1 MAYLFPLSIQL
12 TLPEAYRKDEH
23 FRQVLESLQQHGF
36 SGVELN
42 IVRLEQ
48 IDPQELK
55 SFLYQFD
62 LKMTMFASGAAAK
75 ASGLSLSSA
84 DEDLRARS
92 IAGCEKFIEFV
103 GQFDAGVIVG
113 FLKGGPAQDREKARR
128 AFQESLR
135 AIAPRAR
142 ELQVPV
148 LIEATNR
155 YEAAVANSLD
165 DTFGLIAAVG
175 GNPFIKM
182 LPDTFHMNIEE
193 RDQFDALTRHAA
205 LYDSLHISDNNR
217 HFPGFGAIRFDRIV
231 DFLRDMGYRGGIT
244 IEGNIKED
252 LISDIRKT
260 MKYLEPILREEE

>member
-1 MAYLFPLSIQL
+1 MAFVFPLSIQL
-12 TLPEAYRKDEH
+12 ILPEAYREDEH
-23 FRQVLESLQQHGF
+23 FRQVLESLRQHGF
-36 SGVELN
+36 TGVELN
-42 IVRLEQ
+42 IVHLEQ

-62 LKMTMFASGAAAK
+62 LKMTMYASGAAAK
-75 ASGLSLSSA
+75 ALGLSLSSEDA
-84 DEDLRARS
+84 DLRDRS
-92 IAGCEKFIEFV
+92 VAGCVKFIEFA
-103 GQFDAGVIVG
+103 GQFEAGVIVG
-113 FLKGGPAQDREKARR
+113 FIKGGPAQDREKARR

-155 YEAAVANSLD
+155 YEATVANSLD
-165 DTFGLIAAVG
+165 DTFELIAAVG

-205 LYDSLHISDNNR
+205 LYDSFHISDNNR
-217 HFPGFGAIRFDRIV
+217 YFPGFGAIRFDRIV
-231 DFLRDMGYRGGIT
+231 DFLKGLGYRGGIA
-244 IEGNIKED
+244 IEGSIKED
-252 LISDIRKT
+252 LISDIRET
-260 MKYLEPILREEE
+260 MKYLEPILREGE

>member
-1 MAYLFPLSIQL
+1 MALIFPLSIQL
-12 TLPEAYRKDEH
+12 ALPEAYRKDEH

-42 IVRLEQ
+42 ILRLER

-55 SFLYQFD
+55 DFLSQFN

-75 ASGLSLSSA
+75 ALGLSLST
-84 DEDLRARS
+84 EDPELRDRS
-92 IAGCEKFIEFV
+92 IAGCLKFIEFA

-113 FLKGGPAQDREKARR
+113 FLKGGPAQDREKAGK

-135 AIAPRAR
+135 TIAPRAQKF
-142 ELQVPV
+142 QVPV

-155 YEAAVANSLD
+155 YEAAAANSLD
-165 DTFGLIAAVG
+165 DTYSLIAPFD
-175 GNPFIKM
+175 GNPYLRI

-193 RDQFDALTRHAA
+193 RDQFAALTRHAA

-217 HFPGFGAIRFDRIV
+217 YFPGLGAICFDRIV
-231 DFLRDMGYRGGIT
+231 DFLKDRGYHGGLA

-252 LISDIRKT
+252 LLSDIRES
-260 MKYLEPILREEE
+260 MNYLGPILREDG

>member
-1 MAYLFPLSIQL
+1 MAFIFPLSIQL
-12 TLPEAYRKDEH
+12 TLPEAYREDEH
-23 FRQVLESLQQHGF
+23 FRQVLESLRRHGF

-48 IDPQELK
+48 IDPQELE
-55 SFLYQFD
+55 SFLYQFN

-75 ASGLSLSSA
+75 ASGLSLSSEDA
-84 DEDLRARS
+84 DLRARS
-92 IAGCEKFIEFV
+92 AAGCVKFIEFA

-128 AFQESLR
+128 VFQESLR
-135 AIAPRAR
+135 TIAPRAL

-155 YEAAVANSLD
+155 YEAAVAISLD
-165 DTFGLIAAVG
+165 DTFGLIAAAG
-175 GNPFIKM
+175 GNPFLKM

-217 HFPGFGAIRFDRIV
+217 YFPGLGAIRFDRIV
-231 DFLRDMGYRGGIT
+231 DFLKDRGYRGGLA

-252 LISDIRKT
+252 LLSDIRES
-260 MKYLEPILREEE
+260 MNYLGPILREG

>member
-1 MAYLFPLSIQL
+1 MAIIFPLSIQL
-12 TLPEAYRKDEH
+12 ILPEAYRKDEH
-23 FRQVLESLQQHGF
+23 FHQVLEFLQQHGF

-48 IDPQELK
+48 VDPQELK
-55 SFLYQFD
+55 DFLNQFD
-62 LKMTMFASGAAAK
+62 LKMTMFASGAATK
-75 ASGLSLSSA
+75 ALGLSLSS
-84 DEDLRARS
+84 DDVDLRDRS
-92 IAGCEKFIEFV
+92 IAGCVKFIEFA
-103 GQFDAGVIVG
+103 GRFDAGVIVG

-135 AIAPRAR
+135 VIAPRAQK
-142 ELQVPV
+142 LQVPV

-165 DTFGLIAAVG
+165 DTFELIAAAG

-193 RDQFDALTRHAA
+193 RDQFAALARHAA
-205 LYDSLHISDNNR
+205 FYDSFHISDNNR

-231 DFLRDMGYRGGIT
+231 DFLKDMGYRGGIA
-244 IEGNIKED
+244 IEGNIKEN
-252 LISDIRKT
+252 LLSDIRET

>member
-1 MAYLFPLSIQL
+1 LAFIFPLSIQL
-12 TLPEAYRKDEH
+12 TLPEAYREDEH
-23 FRQVLESLQQHGF
+23 FRQVLESLRRHGF

-55 SFLYQFD
+55 SFLYNFD

-75 ASGLSLSSA
+75 ASGLSLSSEDA
-84 DEDLRARS
+84 DLRARS
-92 IAGCEKFIEFV
+92 VAGCVKFIEFA
-103 GQFDAGVIVG
+103 GQFDAGVIIG

-128 AFQESLR
+128 VFQESLR
-135 AIAPRAR
+135 TIAPRAL

-165 DTFGLIAAVG
+165 DTFGLIAAAG

-217 HFPGFGAIRFDRIV
+217 YFPGFGVISFDRIV
-231 DFLRDMGYRGGIT
+231 DFLKSMGYRGGIA

-252 LISDIRKT
+252 LVSDIRET
-260 MKYLEPILREEE
+260 MKYLETILREGE